1 MPVAVTWQGI
11 SPNQLLETCK
21 THGINSKLKI
31 VRKNMS
37 ERIACCGLIELQDWL
52 LVHEIKATLDAAPPS
67 DWIKTTNHV
76 GETYWFNKASGQTS
90 IASPLSKRLQSM
102 VDHHRKLGG
111 KLVSDSSIHDRT
123 LMVLLHSQRSH
134 VRRSM
139 DTFSGH
145 QR

>member
-1 MPVAVTWQGI
+1 MV
-11 SPNQLLETCK
+11 
-21 THGINSKLKI
+21 
-31 VRKNMS
+31 
-37 ERIACCGLIELQDWL
+37 CCGLIELQDWL
-52 LVHEIKATLDAAPPS
+52 LVHEIKATLDAAPQL

-145 QR
+145 QRQQFFLFPGSPRHLQ

>member
-1 MPVAVTWQGI
+1 MV
-11 SPNQLLETCK
+11 
-21 THGINSKLKI
+21 
-31 VRKNMS
+31 
-37 ERIACCGLIELQDWL
+37 CCGLIELQDWL

-111 KLVSDSSIHDRT
+111 KLVSNSSIHDRT
-123 LMVLLHSQRSH
+123 LMVFLHSQLSH

-145 QR
+145 QRQQFFLFPGSPRHLQ